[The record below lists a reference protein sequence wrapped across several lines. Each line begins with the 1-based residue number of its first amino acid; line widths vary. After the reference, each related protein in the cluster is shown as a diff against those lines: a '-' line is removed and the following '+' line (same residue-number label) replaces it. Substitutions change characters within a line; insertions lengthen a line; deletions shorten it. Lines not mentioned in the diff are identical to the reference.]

1 MAEAYSGKNCSYRTC
16 LSRIIIGTSLV
27 VQWLRLCFHCKG
39 HGFYPWSGKF
49 CRPAGM
55 VKKKRGNMIRV
66 GKIYGCL
73 LSKDS
78 LGSEDVE
85 AIRLQLAAASRYRLK
100 NSWWC
105 G

>member
-1 MAEAYSGKNCSYRTC
+1 MVKTVLPLQGAWV
-16 LSRIIIGTSLV
+16 LSLV
-27 VQWLRLCFHCKG
+27 REVLQA
-39 HGFYPWSGKF
+39 
-49 CRPAGM
+49 CRYGQ
-55 VKKKRGNMIRV
+55 KKKGNMIRV